1 MLKNSK
7 TLIFVMLFLAIF
19 IFPQN
24 LFAYTSPATIDI
36 GTASDFIVLTKAGIG
51 NTGTSNFSGNIGAI
65 PITAASM
72 TVLCPEITGGGR
84 MYGIDVTGP
93 VGCSTTSATLSADTA
108 KLGSARDDMDAAFAD
123 IATRTPDQIEAA
135 IGIGGRTFAPGVYK
149 FTGAVTM
156 ASDLTINGSAT
167 DIFIFYIQGAYA
179 QSTGHM
185 NLAGGAQAKNVFWRI
200 NGAVTIAAP
209 SIFTGILWSA
219 AANSLASGASV
230 DGRIFAQTSV
240 STISNTISIAGGPT
254 SQATLV
260 TTAQLVTYPTL
271 FTALNT
277 TGGSG
282 NGSVTFNL
290 VDTGTAGCSVSGTT
304 LSYTSAGICTVN
316 ATKEGND
323 DYANASSSA
332 QNFTV
337 NPGTQDTLLTISQS
351 VTFPT
356 LFTALTTSGGNGSG
370 DVTFALTDSGTAGCS
385 VSGTTLSYTTV
396 GSCTVTATKAGD
408 GNYTVASSQPQTF
421 TINKGTQNAL
431 LTVVQIVNFPNL
443 FAALTTT
450 GGSGVGDVTFNLVA
464 AGTAGCSVTGT
475 TLSYTTAGNCT
486 VTATKAADINYY
498 QISQLNSTEMNL
510 VKIISFVD
518 PTDLDSIFVDRYN
531 TFVNISI
538 NETNF
543 NASWFEGDYTAN
555 ETNVNSSWLEW
566 NYTMNNTM
574 FCNYT
579 IGITSTCFLNK
590 SLLPNGNYSYRV
602 CTNDSVPNMYCT
614 EFRNINI
621 NATLPKFV
629 VINPLNNSLQY
640 VNSVV
645 CFNTSL
651 SGNLETLDK
660 TWIEFGNGTDYTLD
674 LISSEYRYKYL
685 NLSYGHYNVTFHGN
699 TTVGYD
705 FSSGPN
711 FFYVSTMKRIFI
723 SKEISSLSNN
733 SYKVLF
739 NITNGGYWKNFTLYD
754 LIMDD
759 LTYYNLSLL
768 NDNSTTIVGSLSGE
782 LLLWNLS
789 LNPLSNLIISYNFN
803 GSFSRNIFGID

>member
-1 MLKNSK
+1 
-7 TLIFVMLFLAIF
+7 
-19 IFPQN
+19 
-24 LFAYTSPATIDI
+24 
-36 GTASDFIVLTKAGIG
+36 
-51 NTGTSNFSGNIGAI
+51 
-65 PITAASM
+65 
-72 TVLCPEITGGGR
+72 
-84 MYGIDVTGP
+84 
-93 VGCSTTSATLSADTA
+93 
-108 KLGSARDDMDAAFAD
+108 
-123 IATRTPDQIEAA
+123 
-135 IGIGGRTFAPGVYK
+135 
-149 FTGAVTM
+149 
-156 ASDLTINGSAT
+156 
-167 DIFIFYIQGAYA
+167 
-179 QSTGHM
+179 
-185 NLAGGAQAKNVFWRI
+185 
-200 NGAVTIAAP
+200 
-209 SIFTGILWSA
+209 
-219 AANSLASGASV
+219 
-230 DGRIFAQTSV
+230 
-240 STISNTISIAGGPT
+240 
-254 SQATLV
+254 
-260 TTAQLVTYPTL
+260 
-271 FTALNT
+271 
-277 TGGSG
+277 
-282 NGSVTFNL
+282 
-290 VDTGTAGCSVSGTT
+290 
-304 LSYTSAGICTVN
+304 
-316 ATKEGND
+316 
-323 DYANASSSA
+323 
-332 QNFTV
+332 
-337 NPGTQDTLLTISQS
+337 
-351 VTFPT
+351 
-356 LFTALTTSGGNGSG
+356 
-370 DVTFALTDSGTAGCS
+370 
-385 VSGTTLSYTTV
+385 
-396 GSCTVTATKAGD
+396 
-408 GNYTVASSQPQTF
+408 
-421 TINKGTQNAL
+421 
-431 LTVVQIVNFPNL
+431 
-443 FAALTTT
+443 
-450 GGSGVGDVTFNLVA
+450 
-464 AGTAGCSVTGT
+464 
-475 TLSYTTAGNCT
+475 
-486 VTATKAADINYY
+486 
-498 QISQLNSTEMNL
+498 
-510 VKIISFVD
+510 
-518 PTDLDSIFVDRYN
+518 
-531 TFVNISI
+531 
-538 NETNF
+538 
-543 NASWFEGDYTAN
+543 
-555 ETNVNSSWLEW
+555 
-566 NYTMNNTM
+566 MNNTM